1 MLMQAL
7 KGAST
12 LAKRMAY
19 LSVCLPVM
27 KYSSEIQLSY
37 EIRGGEPKGLQLGLW
52 F

>member
-27 KYSSEIQLSY
+27 EYFSKIQLSY
-37 EIRGGEPKGLQLGLW
+37 EIRGGKPKGLHLSLW